1 MMQTNNVSHHSDG
14 LPWWLCDMR
23 SQGYLGR
30 AYASTYATDLGL
42 LANLEQWAD
51 SDVVRALPAHGHD
64 VIGNLLIGEQARERF
79 LEMPEPTPV
88 ERATAYPVLALG

>member
-42 LANLEQWAD
+42 LANLEQWA
-51 SDVVRALPAHGHD
+51 
-64 VIGNLLIGEQARERF
+64 
-79 LEMPEPTPV
+79 PTQMSLG
-88 ERATAYPVLALG
+88 RCLHMAMMLSATC